1 MCPKDRSTNAVV
13 SDFDITNNMV
23 LPFLDRHSWF
33 SFLKPKNLERK
44 ATLSISELGIVCQSE
59 LDLVTT
65 LSGGNQQKVMIGR
78 WLSEKSEVLL
88 LDEPFQGVDIKA
100 RRDIGSQIR
109 QSSKD
114 RATLVFVA
122 ELDEAV
128 EIADKIVVLHEG
140 SYSGIFENK
149 ENNIADILS
158 LYSGKPSDTLAEVRG
173 SLNG

>member
-1 MCPKDRSTNAVV
+1 M
-13 SDFDITNNMV
+13 
-23 LPFLDRHSWF
+23 
-33 SFLKPKNLERK
+33 
-44 ATLSISELGIVCQSE
+44 CQSE

-65 LSGGNQQKVMIGR
+65 LSGGNQHKVMLGR

-140 SYSGIFENK
+140 CYAGIFENK
-149 ENNIADILS
+149 ESNIVDILS
-158 LYSGKPSDTLAEVRG
+158 LYSGKPPGTLAEARG